1 MSKSKFYELWLNRI
15 ELTGILLV
23 LIGAFSFQFIFH
35 ELPCPLCLL
44 QRLGFIGMAVGL
56 SLNLRFGFRP
66 SHYAVT
72 LLSAA
77 FTACV
82 ALRQISLHIIPGT
95 GSYGSAIFGWHL
107 YTWSFVVAA
116 MVIVFTTIALSAD
129 RQYIDMRNTKPHWK
143 TIGHVLLFLA
153 LLLALGNAVSTYME
167 CGLNFC
173 PENPVHFL
181 DV

>member
-1 MSKSKFYELWLNRI
+1 MKQAKFYELWLNRI
-15 ELTGILLV
+15 ELAGILLV
-23 LIGAFSFQFIFH
+23 LMGAFTFQFILH

-56 SLNLRFGFRP
+56 CMNLRFGFRP
-66 SHYAVT
+66 SHYAMT

-95 GSYGSAIFGWHL
+95 GHYGSAIFGWHL

-116 MVIVFTTIALSAD
+116 IVIVFTTIILSID
-129 RQYIDMRNTKPHWK
+129 RQYVDLRNTKPHWR
-143 TIGHVLLFLA
+143 TIGHVLLIVAF
-153 LLLALGNAVSTYME
+153 LLALGNGISTYME
-167 CGLNFC
+167 CGIDFC
-173 PENPVHFL
+173 PENPTKM
-181 DV
+181 